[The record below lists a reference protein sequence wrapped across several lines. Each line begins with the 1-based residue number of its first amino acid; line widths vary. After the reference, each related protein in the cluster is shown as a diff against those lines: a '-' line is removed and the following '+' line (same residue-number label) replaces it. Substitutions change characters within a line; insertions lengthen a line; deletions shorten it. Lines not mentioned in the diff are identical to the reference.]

1 MIILNFSHPLSA
13 AQREALER
21 IAGRPAARVL
31 DVPVHFDVSQPF
43 APQAR
48 ALLDALALPAAD
60 WQSAGVLV
68 VVPSLGVLAA
78 VLLAELH
85 GRMGH
90 FPSVA
95 RIRPVEGALAEYE
108 AAEIINLQAVRD
120 SARPRR
126 EGA

>member
-1 MIILNFSHPLSA
+1 MIILNFSHPLTA

-21 IAGRPAARVL
+21 MAGRPAAQVL
-31 DVPVHFDVSQPF
+31 DVPVHFDVAQPF

-48 ALLDALALPAAD
+48 ALLDALALTSDD
-60 WQSAGVLV
+60 WQSDRVLV

-90 FPSVA
+90 FPSMA
-95 RIRPVEGALAEYE
+95 RIRPVEGALTEYE

-120 SARPRR
+120 AARLRH
-126 EGA
+126 